1 MDDFFDGLRN
11 GKNEKQRISKPQKIH
26 DNNHQHKIHRYHFN
40 NNNQMPP
47 RQNQNG
53 NRISMNGVSVTLFQ
67 DAIENLCSV
76 IKAMERNQEYLIKA
90 QKKIVDMLERKVV
103 ATEKILDHLNI

>member
-11 GKNEKQRISKPQKIH
+11 DKNEKQRISKPQKIH
-26 DNNHQHKIHRYHFN
+26 ANNHQHKNLRSHFN

-53 NRISMNGVSVTLFQ
+53 NRVSMNGVSVSLFQ

-76 IKAMERNQEYLIKA
+76 IEAMERNQEHLFKA
-90 QKKIVDMLERKVV
+90 QEKIVDMLESNVV